1 MPIEQLSDLAALRGS
16 HAVVYHGMIDQE
28 APRVLYEHLRRL
40 GRVPRLDLVIATN
53 GGTAAAARRLA
64 LLLHEYTDR
73 LTVLVPHRAR
83 SAGTLLCLGAHELV
97 LGPLAELS
105 PLDPQIG
112 SAAAPRSGEPAVLSA
127 EDVRAFRDI
136 GEQWFGVV
144 RDEDRL
150 SLFGLLAQR
159 VFPGSLGAFYRADRL
174 IRDMAHELLRCQL
187 PDADQAGRDV
197 IVDRLVG
204 GFHAHDYAITRA
216 QARDLGL
223 RVRYA
228 DTQEETLLWT
238 ILRQCDTQLEVES
251 DDRRVVTL
259 MAGEEFLARRVR
271 VRASPDT
278 GPDLR
283 WRIG

>member
-1 MPIEQLSDLAALRGS
+1 MPIEQLSDLAALHGS
-16 HAVVYHGMIDQE
+16 HAVVYHGMIDHE
-28 APRVLYEHLRRL
+28 APRVLYEHLRHL

-53 GGTAAAARRLA
+53 GGTATAARRLA

-112 SAAAPRSGEPAVLSA
+112 SAAGPRPGEPAAISA
-127 EDVRAFRDI
+127 EDVRAFRDMS
-136 GEQWFGVV
+136 EQWFGVV

-174 IRDMAHELLRCQL
+174 IRDLAHELLAYQL
-187 PDADQAGRDV
+187 PDIDAAGRDL
-197 IVDRLVG
+197 IADRLVA

-216 QARDLGL
+216 QAKDLGL

-228 DTQEETLLWT
+228 DAQEEALLWT

-259 MAGEEFLARRVR
+259 MAGKDFFARRVQAE
-271 VRASPDT
+271 ASPGT
-278 GPDLR
+278 GTNLR
-283 WRIG
+283 WRME

>member
-1 MPIEQLSDLAALRGS
+1 MRVEQLADLAALHDS
-16 HAVVYHGMIDQE
+16 HAVLYHGMIDSD
-28 APRVLYEHLRRL
+28 APRVLYEHLRHL

-53 GGTAAAARRLA
+53 GGTATAARRLA

-83 SAGTLLCLGAHELV
+83 SAGTLLCLGAHDLV

-112 SAAAPRSGEPAVLSA
+112 SSAAPRPGEPAVLSA
-127 EDVRAFRDI
+127 EDMRAFR
-136 GEQWFGVV
+136 EMAQQWFGIE

-150 SLFGLLAQR
+150 SLFALLAQR

-174 IRDMAHELLRCQL
+174 VRDMAQELLRYQL
-187 PDADQAGRDV
+187 PEVDRAGHEL

-204 GFHAHDYAITRA
+204 GFHGHDYAITRA
-216 QARDLGL
+216 QAKDLGL

-228 DTQEETLLWT
+228 DAREEALLWS
-238 ILRQCDTQLEVES
+238 ILRECDERLEVES
-251 DDRRVVTL
+251 LEERVVTL
-259 MAGEEFLARRVR
+259 MAGEDFFARRVQ
-271 VRASPDT
+271 VQASSDT
-278 GPDLR
+278 RPDLR
-283 WRIG
+283 WRTG

>member
-1 MPIEQLSDLAALRGS
+1 MSVERLSDLAELHGS
-16 HAVVYHGMIDQE
+16 HAVVYHGMIDHD

-53 GGTAAAARRLA
+53 GGTATAARRLA

-112 SAAAPRSGEPAVLSA
+112 SAAAPRPGEPAVLSA
-127 EDVRAFRDI
+127 EDVRAFREM
-136 GEQWFGVV
+136 GEQWFGIV

-174 IRDMAHELLRCQL
+174 IRDMAHELLRYQL
-187 PDADQAGRDV
+187 PEADATGRDL

-204 GFHAHDYAITRA
+204 GFHAHDYAITRG
-216 QARDLGL
+216 QAKDLGL

-228 DTQEETLLWT
+228 DAQEETLLWT
-238 ILRQCDTQLEVES
+238 ILRQCDTQLETET
-251 DDRRVVTL
+251 DDRRAVTL
-259 MAGEEFLARRVR
+259 MAGEDFLARRVQ
-271 VRASPDT
+271 VQAGPDT

-283 WRIG
+283 WRMG

>member
-1 MPIEQLSDLAALRGS
+1 MPIEQLSDLAAVRGS
-16 HAVVYHGMIDQE
+16 HAVLYHGMIDHD

-112 SAAAPRSGEPAVLSA
+112 SGAAPRPGEPAVLSA
-127 EDVRAFRDI
+127 EDVRAFRDV

-159 VFPGSLGAFYRADRL
+159 VFPASLGAFYRADRL
-174 IRDMAHELLRCQL
+174 VREMAHELLRYQL
-187 PDADQAGRDV
+187 PDAGRDERDV

-216 QARDLGL
+216 QAEDLGL

-228 DTQEETLLWT
+228 DTQEEALLWT
-238 ILRQCDTQLEVES
+238 VLRQCDTQLEVEP
-251 DDRRVVTL
+251 DGRRVVTL
-259 MAGEEFLARRVR
+259 VAGEDFLARRVQ
-271 VRASPDT
+271 VPASAGA

-283 WRIG
+283 WRMG

>member
-1 MPIEQLSDLAALRGS
+1 MTVERLSDLAALHGS
-16 HAVVYHGMIDQE
+16 HAVVYHGMIDHD

-53 GGTAAAARRLA
+53 GGTATAARRLA
-64 LLLHEYTDR
+64 LLLHDYTDR

-112 SAAAPRSGEPAVLSA
+112 SSAAPRPGEPAVISA
-127 EDVRAFRDI
+127 EDMRAFREMA
-136 GEQWFGVV
+136 EQWFGVE
-144 RDEDRL
+144 RAEDRL

-174 IRDMAHELLRCQL
+174 IRDMAHELLRYQL
-187 PDADQAGRDV
+187 PDAGPAGRDL

-216 QARDLGL
+216 QAKDLGL
-223 RVRYA
+223 RVRDA
-228 DTQEETLLWT
+228 DPREEELLWT
-238 ILRQCDTQLEVES
+238 ILRQCGTQIEAGT
-251 DDRRVVTL
+251 DDERVVTL
-259 MAGEEFLARRVR
+259 VAGEDFTARRV
-271 VRASPDT
+271 
-278 GPDLR
+278 GPGLR
-283 WRIG
+283 WRLG